1 MAGESRRA
9 NLVPLHRAQESA
21 SSDCTVRGL
30 PLNRWPAAA
39 NEVINVPDNYWNDE
53 ETDLYL
59 TDDFGENYELI

>member
-9 NLVPLHRAQESA
+9 NLVPLHRAQDSS
-21 SSDCTVRGL
+21 SSDCTVRGVRVS
-30 PLNRWPAAA
+30 NWPAA
-39 NEVINVPDNYWNDE
+39 VSTVVNVPDNNWNDE